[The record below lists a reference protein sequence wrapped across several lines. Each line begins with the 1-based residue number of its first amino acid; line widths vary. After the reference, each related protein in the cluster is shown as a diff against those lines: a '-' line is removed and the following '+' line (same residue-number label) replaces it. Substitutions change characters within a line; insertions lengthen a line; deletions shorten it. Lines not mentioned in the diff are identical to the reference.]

1 MKIGVLS
8 DSHGN
13 IQRTAQAARL
23 LAEERVEA
31 VLHCGDM
38 GAEAILIYLAG
49 VFEPLGTPIHA
60 VKGNVDLYD
69 EAWDLFPANIG
80 VKLHGREARLAL
92 GGKSIGIVH
101 GDDARLLDEMIR
113 SKAFDWIFT
122 GHTHQAAEQ
131 KIGHTRIINPGA
143 LHRASTPSIAVVDLA
158 ADTVRWIEL

>member
-13 IQRTAQAARL
+13 IQRTTQAARL
-23 LAEERVEA
+23 LMDERVEA

-38 GAEAILIYLAG
+38 GTEAIMIYLAG
-49 VFEPLGTPIHA
+49 LFEPLGIPIYA
-60 VKGNVDLYD
+60 VKGNVDLY
-69 EAWDLFPANIG
+69 ESAWALFPDHIG
-80 VKLHGREARLAL
+80 VTLYERDARITL

-113 SKAFDWIFT
+113 SNTFDWIFT

-131 KIGHTRIINPGA
+131 KIGCTRIINPGA
-143 LHRASTPSIAVVDLA
+143 LHRASIPSIAVVDLA
-158 ADTVRWIEL
+158 EDTVRWITL